1 MKRLLMATTALCL
14 GAGTAAAD
22 VALSGSAEMGV
33 AGSKDDSARFHT
45 DVNVK
50 FGLSGTTDGG
60 ITFGS
65 AIELAES
72 GDGSPAVD
80 DDDEHGGISV
90 FMKGPFGNVEMGDT
104 DGAYDW
110 ALAEIV
116 GVGGGAIRDDHEHG
130 AYDGNGGLDGKH
142 DGQILRYDIAIGSGF
157 EFGASVELSDD
168 KDGQPGGKTYDPI
181 FGAGGKFSMP
191 MNFGNLALG
200 GGFQMGSFDHA
211 IMDGHPDPAD
221 ATKKRTIW
229 GSGGPVAGHDGEVEG
244 AIFGGSAKLDV
255 GGADSGGSW
264 HVIANGSLMEADG
277 SVTHGPAAA
286 RVTTTADV
294 EATYLG
300 IGLGY
305 AVGDLSMGVNFANK
319 VTESTVDPNNRANA
333 DSTVLETTVNGVG
346 FTAAYGLGGGAEIQ
360 FGVGSSE
367 TENDYTYNGRPAA
380 LSGSGEGGH
389 DSSSDTNK
397 WSLGVAFSF

>member
-168 KDGQPGGKTYDPI
+168 KDGQPGGNTHDPI
-181 FGAGGKFSMP
+181 FGAGGRYSMP

-200 GGFQMGSFDHA
+200 GGFQMGSFDHE
-211 IMDGHPDPAD
+211 IKDGAD
-221 ATKKRTIW
+221 AAIW
-229 GSGGPVAGHDGEVEG
+229 GGDAIAGHDGEVEG

-255 GGADSGGSW
+255 GGADAGGSW

-277 SVTHGPAAA
+277 NVAHGPAAA
-286 RVTTTADV
+286 RVTSTADV

-319 VTESTVDPNNRANA
+319 VTESTVDDNRAAN
-333 DSTVLETTVNGVG
+333 DSTVIETTVNGVG
-346 FTAAYGLGGGAEIQ
+346 FTAAYALGGGAEIQ

-367 TENDYTYNGRPAA
+367 TENDYTYHGRDPA